1 MRAEILRGNETVFKR
16 VEASEELY
24 THVEENLGDYRV
36 WLEEA
41 GFKTPDTKVTY
52 TGTEIVFKQKQVD
65 PTPSTDVEGIV
76 LRISGMSFNRFGLDS
91 NPNNFLGS
99 EPHFVDFFPFLTRD
113 EHLLTQQFDYGP
125 EIAVP
130 RYFQTENVLAF
141 YSARLFK
148 TDPELA
154 LRSIR
159 AAREVLLSRFDGVLP
174 REKMRL
180 YAGIRLTEEGAIS
193 EYPQV
198 YEFTRYLGP
207 ISEQDVSDL
216 RDRIEAL

>member
-1 MRAEILRGNETVFKR
+1 MRAEILRGNETIFKR

-24 THVEENLGDYRV
+24 AHVEENLGDYRA
-36 WLEEA
+36 WLEA
-41 GFKTPDTKVTY
+41 SGFRTPDTKVTY
-52 TGTEIVFKQKQVD
+52 TGTEIVFEQKQVD

-76 LRISGMSFNRFGLDS
+76 QRITCLSFDRFGLDS

-99 EPHFVDFFPFLTRD
+99 ETHFVDFFPFLTRD
-113 EHLLTQQFDYGP
+113 EYLLAQQFDYGP
-125 EIAVP
+125 EIAIP

-159 AAREVLLSRFDGVLP
+159 AAREVLLGKFDGVLP

-180 YAGIRLTEEGAIS
+180 YAGIRLTEEGVIG

-216 RDRIEAL
+216 RGRIEAL